1 MVLYQVQFKPINPT
15 SQKSVTNLNEW
26 KGGTQLT
33 ASSDYDCALM
43 FTRKEWP
50 TTSGSGSTNHTGCI
64 ENAVT
69 NLVKIPHEI
78 WAVYANADSVKNAM
92 KLAKP
97 LISQYGAGN
106 VQICK
111 IAPSSIEIVFEE
123 AQ

>member
-1 MVLYQVQFKPINPT
+1 MVLYQVQFKPINEFTKKAITNMGEWTGTGLRPPALTTNPT
-15 SQKSVTNLNEW
+15 
-26 KGGTQLT
+26 
-33 ASSDYDCALM
+33 DCILAYEGNNGNRPEHDEINVSN
-43 FTRKEWP
+43 FKK
-50 TTSGSGSTNHTGCI
+50 
-64 ENAVT
+64 V
-69 NLVKIPHEI
+69 PHEI

-97 LISQYGAGN
+97 LISQYGAQN